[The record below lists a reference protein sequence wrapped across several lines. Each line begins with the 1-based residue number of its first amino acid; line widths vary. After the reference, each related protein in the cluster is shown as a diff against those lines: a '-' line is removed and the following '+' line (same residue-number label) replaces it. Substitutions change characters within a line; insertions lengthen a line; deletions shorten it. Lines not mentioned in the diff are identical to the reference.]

1 MTTAIDQLH
10 DTREAGRLLG
20 GLHPRDVLRLIHA
33 GHLKAKP
40 QTIRGGKGKTLRPR
54 LYVPASAIAE
64 YIEKLP
70 YAEKSRPDD
79 PPAPKRRT
87 TAPRGVRAELAN
99 VKAYY

>member
-1 MTTAIDQLH
+1 MATAVDQLH

-33 GHLKAKP
+33 KRLRAKA
-40 QTIRGGKGKTLRPR
+40 QTVRGENKRPR

-64 YIEKLP
+64 YIESLP
-70 YAEKSRPDD
+70 DADGE
-79 PPAPKRRT
+79 PAAPQSPAKRRT
-87 TAPRGVRAELAN
+87 PRGVRAELAN